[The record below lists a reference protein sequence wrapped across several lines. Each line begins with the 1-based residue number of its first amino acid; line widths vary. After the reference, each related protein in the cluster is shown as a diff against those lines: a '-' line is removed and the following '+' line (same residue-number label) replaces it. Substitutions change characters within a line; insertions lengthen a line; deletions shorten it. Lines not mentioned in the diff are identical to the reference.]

1 MTYKETCPKKFK
13 KILFSAPSTFDK
25 KVDHQDIIAD
35 SESAHRD
42 ESIDK

>member
-1 MTYKETCPKKFK
+1 MTYKETFQ